1 MDGGSDS
8 DGEQDLA
15 RFMKPANMDSGVNLK
30 PQMDA
35 IFAEVEKSLPNID
48 FDLSDVR
55 LLSFWL
61 SLFFG

>member
-1 MDGGSDS
+1 MEGGSDS

-15 RFMKPANMDSGVNLK
+15 RFMKPANMDSGVSLK

-61 SLFFG
+61 FLFFG